1 MNGGAVQLP
10 FTRVEF
16 LDVFAAY
23 NRVWWPIAVLLWV
36 VSLLAVLRVLQGRP
50 GGSRALAAI
59 LAVHWAWGGAI
70 YHLGYFRR
78 INPAAVAFGILF
90 LLQAALLIARGV
102 VRPRLSFASPTSGW
116 GWIGVALILYA
127 LTYPGLGVLLGLRYP
142 ELPTFGVPCPTT
154 ILTAGALLLVPR
166 RSARPAA
173 AATIA
178 WAAIG
183 GSGAFLLGMH
193 ADLGLI
199 VAGLVLGLYILM
211 PESSH

>member
-1 MNGGAVQLP
+1 VQLP
-10 FTRVEF
+10 FTRAAF

-23 NRVWWPIAVLLWV
+23 NRAWWPIAVLLWV
-36 VSLLAVLRVLQGRP
+36 VSLLAVVRVLRGRQDS
-50 GGSRALAAI
+50 SRWLAAV
-59 LAVHWAWGGAI
+59 LAINWAWAGAV
-70 YHLGYFRR
+70 YQLGYFRR
-78 INPAAVAFGILF
+78 INPAAVGFGVLF
-90 LLQAALLIARGV
+90 LVQATLLIARGV
-102 VRPRLSFASPTSGW
+102 VRPRLAFTSPVSAW
-116 GWIGVALILYA
+116 GWIGVGLMLYA
-127 LTYPGLGVLLGLRYP
+127 MIYPGLGILLGLRYP

-173 AATIA
+173 AVTII

-199 VAGLVLGLYILM
+199 AAGLVLGMYILL
-211 PESSH
+211 PQSSH